1 MIPSFLQPK
10 ECYITCRDRDDGGG
24 AQIAAR
30 VSAMIFARLKG
41 IRYAHS
47 PLTSVAHHPPEIS
60 PVEWSRRWEDFF
72 SLGVGE
78 IPSSQLED
86 MGLRVRPTRK
96 LRFFVPRS
104 KSLHVVPHCHKIT
117 DLHPGAWS
125 AIAPSL
131 RQKYYLR
138 PKPAL
143 PGEGDPRVQ
152 IAIHVRRGDV
162 GASGRFSERFTPDA
176 VLLSRLRRVV
186 EILGRD
192 HVDIRLFSEGNPCD
206 FQPYSDLGIN
216 LHLNE
221 DIFVGFHHF
230 VKSDI
235 LFTAKSS
242 LSYLGGVIGGNLCI
256 HEEICHPTLPGWFKA
271 EEVESTDFAE
281 RLLHAVQM
289 QKPEADHP

>member
-1 MIPSFLQPK
+1 
-10 ECYITCRDRDDGGG
+10 
-24 AQIAAR
+24 
-30 VSAMIFARLKG
+30 MIFARLKG

-47 PLTSVAHHPPEIS
+47 PLTSVAHDPPEVG
-60 PVEWSRRWEDFF
+60 PMEWSQRWEDFF
-72 SLGVGE
+72 SLGEGE
-78 IPSSQLED
+78 ISSSQLEGL
-86 MGLRVRPTRK
+86 GLRLRPTRK
-96 LRFFVPRS
+96 LKFFIPRS
-104 KSLHVVPHCHKIT
+104 RSIHVVPHCHKIT

-125 AIAPSL
+125 AIAPVL
-131 RQKYYLR
+131 RQKYDLR
-138 PKPAL
+138 PKPRL
-143 PGEGDPRVQ
+143 PGEGDPRLQ

-162 GASGRFSERFTPDA
+162 GASGRFSERFTPDS
-176 VLLSRLRRVV
+176 VLLSRLRRVI
-186 EILGRD
+186 EIFGRD
-192 HVDIRLFSEGNPCD
+192 RVVIRLFSEGNPRD

-271 EEVESTDFAE
+271 EEVESPNFAD
-281 RLLHAVQM
+281 RLRQAVQM
-289 QKPEADHP
+289 RNPESACLPR